1 MEQYKGR
8 LAKQQKHIIRKI
20 RIKKGYEKALQQK
33 TNEEAEHSALP
44 HFLKEQ
50 APGEEKEEAKLEQKS
65 VEEESNHDRQ
75 VVGKIPKRNP
85 YAGVL
90 KEQQKIKQQKLTQRQ
105 QKEEEFKKRAKER
118 EVALQKRKEQTV
130 KMRARDQKGQ
140 PKMGQQVSVLLD
152 RIKKSVS

>member
-20 RIKKGYEKALQQK
+20 RIKKDYEKALQQK
-33 TNEEAEHSALP
+33 SNEEAEHSALP
-44 HFLKEQ
+44 HFLQKQ
-50 APGEEKEEAKLEQKS
+50 APGGEKDGALPEKSIEERS
-65 VEEESNHDRQ
+65 DNDRK

-90 KEQQKIKQQKLTQRQ
+90 KEQQKMKQQRLTQRQ

-118 EVALQKRKEQTV
+118 EAALQRRKEQTV

-140 PKMGQQVSVLLD
+140 PKLGQQVSVLLD